1 MLETIRI
8 NEDTN
13 DDVSTVPSTF
23 PDNASTEVKDL
34 TLCNTLETIRIN
46 EDTNDDVSTVPST
59 FPDNASIGVKVLTVD
74 GKNVNN
80 LLIQIA
86 VQLIKNSDLYNTI
99 VDNKTNKD
107 KTTIA

>member
-13 DDVSTVPSTF
+13 DDVLTVPSTF
-23 PDNASTEVKDL
+23 LN
-34 TLCNTLETIRIN
+34 
-46 EDTNDDVSTVPST
+46 
-59 FPDNASIGVKVLTVD
+59 NASIEVKVLIVD

-86 VQLIKNSDLYNTI
+86 VQLIKNSDLYYTVVN
-99 VDNKTNKD
+99 DETNKN
-107 KTTIA
+107 KITIA

>member
-1 MLETIRI
+1 MLETIRINEDTNDNAPTVPSTFPDNASTKVKDLILYNTLETIQI

-23 PDNASTEVKDL
+23 PDNAST
-34 TLCNTLETIRIN
+34 R
-46 EDTNDDVSTVPST
+46 
-59 FPDNASIGVKVLTVD
+59 VKVLTAD

-86 VQLIKNSDLYNTI
+86 VQLIKNSDLYNI
-99 VDNKTNKD
+99 VVDDETNKD